1 MSPSVLEAPP
11 LKLAVG
17 GGYTMFMCQRAML
30 EKALGRDDERVR
42 VLAKEWAAG
51 MRDRLGIE
59 VRAEGFD
66 AIDWSRPY
74 VVMANH
80 QSYLDVL
87 ALFSALPKTF
97 GVVAKAGLFKIPFFA
112 GVMRAL
118 GCVSVDRSQRVEAI
132 ASMKNAADR
141 VRAGSTIA
149 VFPEGTRSRGDRIQ
163 PLKRGPFHLAR
174 LAGVPALPV
183 GIRGTHALMPR
194 ENTGIRSGTIHIR
207 CGAPIAPP
215 LKSGQAQNAFV
226 IKVRE
231 AMGELAGVPL
241 MDD

>member
-1 MSPSVLEAPP
+1 MLQAPP

-17 GGYTMFMCQRAML
+17 AGYTMFMCQRAML
-30 EKALGRDDERVR
+30 EKALGRDDDRIR
-42 VLAKEWAAG
+42 VLAKEWASG
-51 MRDRLGIE
+51 MRSRLKIE
-59 VRAEGFD
+59 IRAEGFD
-66 AIDWSRPY
+66 AVDWSQPY

-87 ALFSALPKTF
+87 ALFSALPMTF
-97 GVVAKAGLFKIPFFA
+97 GVVAKAELFKIPFFA

-118 GCVSVDRSQRVEAI
+118 GCVSVDRTQRVDAI
-132 ASMKNAADR
+132 ATMRDAADR

-183 GIRGTHALMPR
+183 GIRGSHALMPR
-194 ENTGIRSGTIHIR
+194 ENTGIRPGVIDIR

-215 LKSGQAQNAFV
+215 RTSGPRQNEFV
-226 IKVRE
+226 AKVRSE
-231 AMGELAGVPL
+231 LGRLAGVPL
-241 MDD
+241 VD